1 MAHSASD
8 PVQALRDDFRRHLE
22 VFYAGLK
29 LAPPYHSV
37 EKAIAALTG
46 NLKAMTS
53 DDRARVVEDPGRRWT
68 EYRKAFVESGLH
80 RKHHG
85 IVVGLIRSK
94 QTTGLPPE
102 YSAWLEVYTDE
113 P

>member
-1 MAHSASD
+1 MAPSAPD

-22 VFYAGLK
+22 LFYAGLK

-37 EKAIAALTG
+37 EKAVVALTG
-46 NLKAMTS
+46 NLKAMAL
-53 DDRARVVEDPGRRWT
+53 DDVARVAEDPGRRWT

-113 P
+113 R

>member
-1 MAHSASD
+1 MAQGASD

-22 VFYAGLK
+22 LFFAGLK
-29 LAPPYHSV
+29 LAPPYNSV
-37 EKAIAALTG
+37 EKAVATLAG
-46 NLKAMTS
+46 NLKAMAIQ
-53 DDRARVVEDPGRRWT
+53 DRVQVAENPHRRWT
-68 EYRKAFVESGLH
+68 EYGKAFVESGLH

-102 YSAWLEVYTDE
+102 YSAWLEVYTKE